1 MSDQELVN
9 TVGPLVWPHSWGE
22 VSKSGTVAES
32 IVACADYLFHTGGMT
47 REEWV
52 MMLRME
58 NAFGS

>member
-9 TVGPLVWPHSWGE
+9 TVGPLIWPRSWSK
-22 VSKSGTVAES
+22 VSQSSSVAES
-32 IVACADYLFHTGGMT
+32 IVNCADYLHSTGMT

-52 MMLRME
+52 MLLRME

>member
-9 TVGPLVWPHSWGE
+9 IVGPLVWPHSWPE
-22 VSKSGTVAES
+22 VSQSGTVAES
-32 IVACADYLFHTGGMT
+32 IVACAEYQFHAKGMT

-58 NAFGS
+58 NMFGS